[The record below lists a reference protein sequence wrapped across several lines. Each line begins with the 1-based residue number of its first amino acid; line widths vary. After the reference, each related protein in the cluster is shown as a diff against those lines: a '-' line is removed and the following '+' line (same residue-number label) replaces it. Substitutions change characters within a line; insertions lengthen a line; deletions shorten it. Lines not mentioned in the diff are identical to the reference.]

1 MKNNQKTFLIIAA
14 VILAAF
20 LLLHFSSKQAATPPI
35 QPLPPVSEGQS
46 SPLQPIQEPEWTFE
60 DAVKEITAEKLKKHV
75 YYLASS
81 ELDGRRPGT
90 DGHRKAVEYCRNLWQ
105 EAGVQTELQQVPSA
119 NDSNLI
125 GWVEGENAREIV
137 VIGAHL
143 DHLGN
148 GRLGADDNAS
158 GSAAVLEIGL
168 AFAKFKDLKRTV
180 VFQLYTAEESG
191 LVGSRYYCNHP
202 TFPKSNP
209 DPSNGKTLP
218 SHIAMLN
225 LDMIGR
231 MGTGYKLTTDDGE
244 LSPDLS
250 RIIEQVGQKYPSAK
264 RHAGRGGSS
273 GSDHASFARKRV
285 PVMMMHTGL
294 HRDYHKSTDTAEKI
308 NYDGMEDI
316 TKFTFEVA
324 WNVVQSDA
332 KPVYFGEPV
341 PYPIYDHG
349 DRNTPFP
356 ERPR

>member
-1 MKNNQKTFLIIAA
+1 MKNQKAFLIIAA
-14 VILAAF
+14 AF
-20 LLLHFSSKQAATPPI
+20 LGILLLTNFNSNRVATPPT
-35 QPLPPVSEGQS
+35 QPPPTISEGPTN
-46 SPLQPIQEPEWTFE
+46 PLQPIQEPKWTFE
-60 DAVKEITAEKLKKHV
+60 DAVNGITAANLKKHV

-90 DGHRKAVEYCRNLWQ
+90 DGYRKAVEYCKKLWE
-105 EAGVQTELQQVPSA
+105 EAGLETELQEVPS

-125 GWVEGENAREIV
+125 GWIEGENSREVV

-168 AFAKFKDLKRTV
+168 ALAKFKDLKRTV

-202 TFPKSNP
+202 TFPKPNP
-209 DPSNGKTLP
+209 DPSNGNTLP

-231 MGTGYKLTTDDGE
+231 MGTGYKLTTNDGE
-244 LSPDLS
+244 LAPDLS
-250 RIIEQVGQKYPSAK
+250 RIIDQVGQKYPSAK

-294 HRDYHKSTDTAEKI
+294 HRDYHKTGDTAEKI
-308 NYDGMEDI
+308 NYQGMEDI

-324 WNVVQSDA
+324 WNLVQGDA
-332 KPVYFGEPV
+332 KPVYFGDPT
-341 PYPIYDHG
+341 PYPAYDHD